1 MPVLTPTMVKGKA
14 WEITLKEL
22 EELGIRGL
30 ILDVDNT
37 LTRHNH
43 PDVDGK
49 ILCWL
54 DRMKAGGVRMIVL
67 SNNSVSRVKPFAGKL
82 GLPFQAGAM
91 KPMTWG
97 YRRAAEQMSLPAEQT
112 AVVGDQIFTDIAG
125 GNLAGMK
132 SILVEP
138 FEMERH
144 WGFRLKRK
152 LERPVLRRIRKKTG
166 REGV

>member
-1 MPVLTPTMVKGKA
+1 MPILTPDVYFPH
-14 WEITLKEL
+14 ITDIPGSFFAEHGLKL
-22 EELGIRGL
+22 V

-67 SNNSVSRVKPFAGKL
+67 SNNSTSRVKPFAGKL

-152 LERPVLRRIRKKTG
+152 LERPILRKLRKKTG